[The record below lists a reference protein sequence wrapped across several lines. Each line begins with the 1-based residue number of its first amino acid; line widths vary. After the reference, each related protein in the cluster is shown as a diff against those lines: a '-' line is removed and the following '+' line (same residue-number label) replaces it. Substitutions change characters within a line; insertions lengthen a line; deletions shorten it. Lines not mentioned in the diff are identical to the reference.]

1 MNSNLRLIVLDNFKE
16 VGDQV
21 NKYLQSIFN
30 TSESFIIPIDEVRF
44 DNGEGKIVIKDT
56 IREKDVFILSDLNNY
71 SCTYK
76 MYDLVNHKSPDDHFQ
91 DLKRVIYAIK
101 GEAEN
106 IHVVTPLLYQA
117 RQNKRQSRES
127 LDCALGL
134 QDLANLNVKNI
145 VTFDVHDIGMQNAI
159 PLNSLENF
167 YPTST
172 ILQEFIKNEKFDLNN
187 ILIVSPDTG
196 AVDRAKAYA
205 DIFRCNVGMFY
216 KSRDLTKVVN
226 GKNPIIEHKYIGED
240 VKGKTIIVVDDI
252 ISSGETMIDVASA
265 LKKLGADKVYL
276 ISTFAL
282 FTKGSNKFED
292 AYSNGLFEKVYSTN
306 LTYVNED
313 VTNKDWFVKVDC
325 SSQITKVIEYL
336 HKKLSLTDLIDD
348 WKNITKNIK

>member
-1 MNSNLRLIVLDNFKE
+1 MKDNLRLIVLDNFKD
-16 VGDQV
+16 VGNKV
-21 NKYLQSIFN
+21 NKHLQNIYN
-30 TSESFIIPIDEVRF
+30 TNKSFIIPIDEVRF
-44 DNGEGKIVIKDT
+44 DNGEGKVVINDT
-56 IREKDVFILSDLNNY
+56 IREKDVYILSDIGNY

-76 MYDLVNHKSPDDHFQ
+76 MYDFVNHKSPDDHFQ

-106 IHVVTPLLYQA
+106 IHVVTPLVYQA

-134 QDLANLNVKNI
+134 QDLAKLNVKNI
-145 VTFDVHDIGMQNAI
+145 VAFDVHDKGMQNAI

-172 ILQEFIKNEKFDLNN
+172 ILQEFIKNEKIDLNN
-187 ILIVSPDTG
+187 VLIISPDTG

-226 GKNPIIEHKYIGED
+226 GKNPIMEHKYIGED
-240 VKGKTIIVVDDI
+240 VNKKIAIVIDDI
-252 ISSGETMIDVASA
+252 ISSGETMLDVATS
-265 LKKLGADKVYL
+265 LKKLGASKVYL

-282 FTKGSNKFED
+282 FTKGIDKFD
-292 AYSNGLFEKVYSTN
+292 KAYKEKLFEKVYSTN
-306 LTYVNED
+306 LTYVSDEI
-313 VTNKDWFVKVDC
+313 TNKNWFVKVDC
-325 SSQITKVIEYL
+325 SSQIAKIIEHL
-336 HKKLSLTDLIDD
+336 HDKLSLTDLLDD
-348 WKNITKNIK
+348 WKSICKEIK